1 VINCR
6 KQWTTSSSDVPS
18 VEWFGVS
25 CYISKLHLQDV
36 VFVQEER
43 VLEWWLRN
51 RKLLHKHMC
60 KGFDSL
66 FFLAG
71 GHYGRRGMRGHS
83 MDNPLP
89 QLVWR

>member
-1 VINCR
+1 
-6 KQWTTSSSDVPS
+6 
-18 VEWFGVS
+18 
-25 CYISKLHLQDV
+25 
-36 VFVQEER
+36 VQEER

-89 QLVWR
+89 RLVWR